1 MCFSPK
7 VKMPKVNTNNIP
19 APTPAPLNDNAKGV
33 QFGGSTDDTEDKRKD
48 STTEDTEGKTEGK
61 SGKSSLKISLK
72 KSVKSK
78 FGGSS
83 KH

>member
-33 QFGGSTDDTEDKRKD
+33 QFGGSDDTDDRKD
-48 STTEDTEGKTEGK
+48 TTPEDETTEGK
-61 SGKSSLKISLK
+61 SNGKSSLKISLK
-72 KSVKSK
+72 KSVKSR
-78 FGGSS
+78 FGSS

>member
-33 QFGGSTDDTEDKRKD
+33 QFGGSSDDTEDKRKD
-48 STTEDTEGKTEGK
+48 SQTEEDETTEGKTGK
-61 SGKSSLKISLK
+61 SGLKISLK

-78 FGGSS
+78 FGS